1 MTWTQAG
8 GYSNRCRHCGRW
20 WDDADGGCNC
30 PDSQEP
36 QEEEER
42 EDEAETLAW
51 NRQRVEEKKQ
61 KRKINVRRS

>member
-30 PDSQEP
+30 PDSQDP

-51 NRQRVEEKKQ
+51 NLERME
-61 KRKINVRRS
+61 

>member
-36 QEEEER
+36 HEEEEN

-51 NRQRVEEKKQ
+51 YQQRMEEK
-61 KRKINVRRS
+61 RRGKAI